1 MVWWPFATKPERAD
15 TLEVIDL
22 HSGAP
27 LLYSTRSFGNTWA
40 EGLRSLQAELPQLRH
55 SSMECWNQVDTDV
68 SGSVLATWMPA
79 IHAGMTSLTKFAF
92 SLSVGERK
100 ITLRGKRNQ
109 GDRARL
115 FTKSLNTLKEAE
127 WLRCLQS

>member
-1 MVWWPFATKPERAD
+1 MLWWPFATKPERAD

-55 SSMECWNQVDTDV
+55 SSIECWNQVDTDV
-68 SGSVLATWMPA
+68 SASILANLDAGNPCRHECACDGA
-79 IHAGMTSLTKFAF
+79 IS
-92 SLSVGERK
+92 
-100 ITLRGKRNQ
+100 
-109 GDRARL
+109 AR
-115 FTKSLNTLKEAE
+115 
-127 WLRCLQS
+127 